1 MEPAVATVID
11 GHAATLRALL
21 RGELRA
27 YERRLRILAEPGW
40 ERFLTT
46 AFVVAVDRRFGPAQ
60 APASVIR
67 FVAAVRERY
76 DRTGCEIDP
85 GTAEALVWAALGRR
99 PAPAAG
105 GTATAR
111 SLLLLGLISDEDLT
125 ERELTAFLTEVV
137 ELVSAAD
144 QLHQREVAAGGDRHG
159 EEADGEAEPRVAVD
173 GPTVVDGGAAPH
185 GQRAEAGEERH
196 GG

>member
-1 MEPAVATVID
+1 MTA
-11 GHAATLRALL
+11 GHAATLRALV
-21 RGELRA
+21 RGDLRA
-27 YERRLRILAEPGW
+27 YERRVRVPAEPGW
-40 ERFLTT
+40 EEFLAT

-67 FVAAVRERY
+67 FVAGVRERY

-99 PAPAAG
+99 PAPPAD

-111 SLLLLGLISDEDLT
+111 SLLLLGLLTDEGLT
-125 ERELTAFLTEVV
+125 EHELTAFLTDVLD
-137 ELVSAAD
+137 LVSAAD
-144 QLHQREVAAGGDRHG
+144 ELHQSQIAAGDDGQG
-159 EEADGEAEPRVAVD
+159 QKTDGEPEPRVAVNRSA
-173 GPTVVDGGAAPH
+173 VVDGRPPPD
-185 GQRAEAGEERH
+185 GQRGEPGEERH